1 MNRLVREDN
10 GYIDKTVVY
19 GYDKCGDILSKTEY
33 ALTSSE
39 TLGTPVDTINYA
51 YTNSNFKNGVTLYD
65 GTDTIEYDE
74 NGNPVSYRGYSM
86 VWTKGRQ
93 LAALSDTE
101 TTMSFK
107 YDCNGIRTKKT
118 VNGVETKFTY
128 VGSTLVSQKTG
139 NEVINFAYTA
149 GGAPYGFTY
158 NGQSYFYLLN
168 LQGDVIGIYDGN
180 GNVVVEYTYDSW
192 GKLISITGSLA
203 DTIGVKNPL
212 RYRGYYYDT
221 ETSLYYLQ
229 SRYYDPETC
238 RFINA
243 DAYVIAGNDYIQG
256 TNMYA
261 YCYNNP
267 VMYSDPSGYAPFW
280 TSLLNWISNFSSLLF
295 DKNYCKTDESFF
307 DIWTM
312 FLTESKSVGFSFSG
326 GEADTDIRV
335 LSSGVV
341 KVEITITNTYLN
353 DKTSKGDYIIEMYYG
368 NSSEWAV
375 ENKAYDE
382 QSFAKGILATVSSLF
397 VTLMAPP
404 LGGLMTAIGIGVALN
419 PDEYKALIDDM
430 VIASSGSQGI
440 NYCAILYIKDMNSDA
455 YIYQYKGG

>member
-1 MNRLVREDN
+1 
-10 GYIDKTVVY
+10 
-19 GYDKCGDILSKTEY
+19 
-33 ALTSSE
+33 
-39 TLGTPVDTINYA
+39 
-51 YTNSNFKNGVTLYD
+51 
-65 GTDTIEYDE
+65 
-74 NGNPVSYRGYSM
+74 
-86 VWTKGRQ
+86 
-93 LAALSDTE
+93 
-101 TTMSFK
+101 MSFK

-139 NEVINFAYTA
+139 DEVINFAYTA
-149 GGAPYGFTY
+149 GGAPLGFTY
-158 NGQSYFYLLN
+158 NGTPYFYLLN
-168 LQGDVIGIYDGN
+168 LQGDIIGIYDGT
-180 GNVVVEYTYDSW
+180 GEVVVDYIYDTW
-192 GKLISITGSLA
+192 GKLISISGTLA

-267 VMYSDPSGYAPFW
+267 MMYSDPSGYAPFW

-295 DKNYCKTDESFF
+295 DKNYGKTDESFF

-312 FLTESKSVGFSFSG
+312 FLTESKSIGFSFSG